1 MRAMVLTGFKSASE
15 RPLALREVPVPQ
27 AGTGEILIKVA
38 FCGVCHTDLHIAE
51 GDLPDVKLPRIPGH
65 EVVGTVEAR
74 GGKSRRFKL
83 GDRVGA
89 AWLHSACGT
98 CRFCRSGRE
107 NLCESARF
115 TGYHTNGGYAEYLVV
130 PEKFAYAVPRV
141 FGDEEAAPLMCAG
154 IVGYRSLKLSGI
166 KPGGTLGLYGFGA
179 SAHVAIQVARHW
191 GCRVFVFTRSE
202 EHRRLAKKLGASW
215 TGLAQEDPR
224 TKLDSAIIFA
234 PAGNLY
240 LDALRVVDR
249 GGTVVSAGIH
259 MSPIPEMDY
268 TRYLYH
274 ERVMT
279 SVANATRADG
289 EELLK
294 VAAEIPIRTTVQVF
308 ALEEANEALRRLRT
322 GKVTGAAVLRIR
334 RP

>member
-15 RPLALREVPVPQ
+15 RPLALRDVPVPQ
-27 AGTGEILIKVA
+27 PGPGEVLIKVA
-38 FCGVCHTDLHIAE
+38 CCGVCHTDLHIAE

-65 EVVGTVEAR
+65 EVIGTVEAR
-74 GGKSRRFKL
+74 GARARRFKP
-83 GDRVGA
+83 GERVGA
-89 AWLHSACGT
+89 AWLHSACGE

-107 NLCESARF
+107 NLCENARF
-115 TGYHTNGGYAEYLVV
+115 NGYHHNGGYAEYMVV

-141 FGDEEAAPLMCAG
+141 FSDEEAAPLMCAG
-154 IVGYRSLKLSGI
+154 IVGYRSLKLSGV

-179 SAHVAIQVARHW
+179 SAHVAIQIARHW
-191 GCRVFVFTRSE
+191 GCRVYVFTRSE

-240 LDALRVVDR
+240 LDALRVLDR
-249 GGTVVSAGIH
+249 GGVVISAGIY

-268 TRYLYH
+268 NRYLYH
-274 ERVMT
+274 ERIMT
-279 SVANATRADG
+279 SVANATRNDG

-294 VAAEIPIRTTVQVF
+294 VAAEIPIRPTVQVF
-308 ALEEANEALRRLRT
+308 RLEEANEALRRLRA
-322 GKVTGAAVLRIR
+322 GRVTGAAVLKIKTA
-334 RP
+334 

>member
-15 RPLALREVPVPQ
+15 RPLTLRDVPVPQ
-27 AGTGEILIKVA
+27 PGSGEVLIKVA
-38 FCGVCHTDLHIAE
+38 CCGVCHTDLHIAE

-65 EVVGTVEAR
+65 EVIGTVEAR
-74 GGKSRRFKL
+74 GARARRFKT

-89 AWLHSACGT
+89 AWLHSACGE

-107 NLCESARF
+107 NLCENARF
-115 TGYHTNGGYAEYLVV
+115 NGYHHNGGYAEYMVV
-130 PEKFAYAVPRV
+130 PEKFAYTVPRV
-141 FGDEEAAPLMCAG
+141 FSDEEAAPLMCAG

-166 KPGGTLGLYGFGA
+166 KPGGALGLYGFGA

-191 GCRVFVFTRSE
+191 GCRVYVFTRSE

-240 LDALRVVDR
+240 LDALRVLDR
-249 GGTVVSAGIH
+249 GGVVISAGIH

-268 TRYLYH
+268 NRYLYH
-274 ERVMT
+274 ERIMT
-279 SVANATRADG
+279 SVANATRNDG

-294 VAAEIPIRTTVQVF
+294 VAAEIPIRPTVQAF
-308 ALEEANEALRRLRT
+308 RLEEANEALRRLRA
-322 GKVTGAAVLRIR
+322 GRVTGAAVLKIKTA
-334 RP
+334 